1 MSKKYFNRFKHAWR
15 GISHAAIND
24 FGYRTQLYLGVFIA
38 IVVAILFKPLET
50 WELLF
55 ILLAWVL
62 IVITE
67 LQNSALEVTLN
78 RLHPEQHEDIMHAK
92 DMAAGAVLTAG
103 TFLIIVLLSIGWERL
118 M

>member
-1 MSKKYFNRFKHAWR
+1 MIKKYFNRFPHAWR

-24 FGYRTQLYLGVFIA
+24 FGYRTQLYLGLAILI
-38 IVVAILFKPLET
+38 IVVSLFNPLET
-50 WELLF
+50 WEFLF

-62 IVITE
+62 VVITE
-67 LQNSALEVTLN
+67 LQNSALEVTLD
-78 RLHPEQHEDIMHAK
+78 RLHPELHDDIMHSK

-103 TFLIIVLLSIGWERL
+103 VFLIIVLVTIGWTKF